1 MTASNPAHRLDGLT
15 YEVSQMVATDPPPDL
30 ASARQTMLAGLDL
43 VRAITILLNQ
53 IVADLDSP
61 RRTVLEDRTDN
72 ARLAA
77 DLAAE
82 RFSPGVRGH

>member
-1 MTASNPAHRLDGLT
+1 
-15 YEVSQMVATDPPPDL
+15 MVATDPPPDL
-30 ASARQTMLAGLDL
+30 AAAQQTLLAGFDL
-43 VRAITILLNQ
+43 FRAITQLLNQ
-53 IVADLDSP
+53 IAADLDAP
-61 RRTVLEDRTDN
+61 RRTVLNDRTDN